1 MPTSV
6 NRAVRMHTAPIPAVG
21 PAETTAASRL
31 ARRQGW
37 RWTGWAATSA
47 RCALPGARP
56 PGAQLARPAAM
67 WLLPWNLLGDQEDE
81 VAEEEDAPRP
91 LREAPSAVAG
101 SESGNVDSSTHS
113 GSDALTA
120 GEPGRLG
127 LEKRSPP
134 TVTARMVR
142 PDDRSFDDMLQLR
155 ATAALRTHYI
165 EEAHDRAHRGT
176 PLSRAAPLE
185 ASADGC
191 ESSAQ
196 LAGFASRSGLQLTA
210 ASVAGR
216 SVATQPQPEPR
227 QPQRLV
233 PEPEP
238 EPEPEPKPELEA
250 PGPTHVPPPL
260 KRLRAFEELLR
271 APTVELGTGQ
281 ACAAMMMASSE
292 LVLGAQRSYV
302 ASVGMVCPA

>member
-1 MPTSV
+1 
-6 NRAVRMHTAPIPAVG
+6 
-21 PAETTAASRL
+21 
-31 ARRQGW
+31 
-37 RWTGWAATSA
+37 
-47 RCALPGARP
+47 
-56 PGAQLARPAAM
+56 M
-67 WLLPWNLLGDQEDE
+67 WLLPWNFLGDQEGK

-91 LREAPSAVAG
+91 LREAPSTVAG
-101 SESGNVDSSTHS
+101 SESGSVDSSTHS
-113 GSDALTA
+113 GTDALA
-120 GEPGRLG
+120 ADEPGRLG
-127 LEKRSPP
+127 LEQRSPP

-155 ATAALRTHYI
+155 ATAALRPHYI
-165 EEAHDRAHRGT
+165 EEAHYRAHRGT
-176 PLSRAAPLE
+176 PPSAPLE

-210 ASVAGR
+210 ASAAGG

-281 ACAAMMMASSE
+281 ACAAVMMAGSE